1 MIIDSYD
8 KLPLYKF
15 LEIRDVMDCDESDI
29 DKQIEIISILSDMTF
44 EDVENLSLPEYNKLA
59 EKSMFLS
66 GEIKRKS
73 PKKEYIINGMVYIPT
88 LDLQSM
94 NVSQYIDY
102 TEYSKNNDIIGMLSS
117 LLIPKYKKY
126 GEYDKE
132 KVMDDI
138 KMLSVTDVNNL
149 SGFFFSYSK
158 NLMIVIHHYLVKKLK
173 RTIRKE
179 KDGKMKM
186 ELKMKLHSLLNGKPL

>member
-1 MIIDSYD
+1 MIESYD

-15 LEIRDVMDCDESDI
+15 LEIRDVMDCDETDI
-29 DKQIEIISILSDMTF
+29 DKQIEIISILSDKTF

-117 LLIPKYKKY
+117 LLIPKHKKY

-132 KVMDDI
+132 KVIDDI
-138 KMLSVTDVNNL
+138 KMLPVTDVNNL
-149 SGFFFSYSK
+149 SGFFFSYSR
-158 NLMIVIHHYLVKKLK
+158 NLMIVTHHYLAKKLK
-173 RTIRKE
+173 RMIRKE

-186 ELKMKLHSLLNGKPL
+186 ELKMKLHSLLNGELI